1 MCWIKKLKI
10 ILDFLTQILY
20 LIPVGGMRRHLN
32 MIDQNAKDETLARL
46 KKVEGQVRGIQ
57 KMLEDRRYCVDV
69 VMQLAAAESALHS
82 VAEIILKNHLE
93 TCVLSAFRSND
104 EEDRQ
109 AKVDELMR
117 VYGKLRSR

>member
-1 MCWIKKLKI
+1 
-10 ILDFLTQILY
+10 
-20 LIPVGGMRRHLN
+20 
-32 MIDQNAKDETLARL
+32 MIEQNTKEETLARL
-46 KKVEGQVRGIQ
+46 KKAEGQVRGIQ
-57 KMLEDRRYCVDV
+57 KMIEERRYCIDV

-109 AKVDELMR
+109 EKVDELMR